1 MTGIRSGLPSSEN
14 CPAVNFHSP
23 LRVKR
28 SVYPRKHL
36 LLLRK
41 EKILLICKIFMNTS
55 YLRNLLT
62 AGKEEKNRLV
72 QDSQGEEK
80 SGILYE

>member
-1 MTGIRSGLPSSEN
+1 
-14 CPAVNFHSP
+14 
-23 LRVKR
+23 
-28 SVYPRKHL
+28 
-36 LLLRK
+36 
-41 EKILLICKIFMNTS
+41 MNTS